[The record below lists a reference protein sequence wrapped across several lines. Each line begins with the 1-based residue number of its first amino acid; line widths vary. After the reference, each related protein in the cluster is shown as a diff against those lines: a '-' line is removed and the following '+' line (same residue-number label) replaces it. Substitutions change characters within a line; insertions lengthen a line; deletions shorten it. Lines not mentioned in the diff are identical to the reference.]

1 MKKTGMIKRLTA
13 VILALI
19 LTLSL
24 MPLSASAAAA
34 FDLTLN
40 YDISFG
46 FVRESR
52 NRTLIEYGQNT
63 LLYIFPNTGCVF
75 DSITVT
81 NDKTGEE
88 IETKYEGTSQFSYSD
103 VALKYTFTMP
113 YSSVTVDV
121 DFSVDNEAGYYT
133 VDFNYVGDG
142 TAYLK
147 RNGLG
152 EYTHTFVAHADD
164 RLLLKEPV
172 PGEGYAFKDNCCYS
186 SEGYGNV
193 NIFENETFYMPAR
206 DITVNIVFEKLYDI
220 NVYAVGG
227 SALVKS
233 FYTILSKGF
242 ANAPVITSA
251 TEDEPIVITPEADEN
266 HNGDYLLKVFSESG
280 ELIERYSRDINF
292 KMPAESVNVYITFYK
307 DNYDVSCSAEN
318 GTLSYS
324 TLYGTGVGQTVT
336 LNAQPDEG
344 FGLWE
349 LYYTYTPEAGS
360 DEVRVDVDVNGDL
373 SFRMP
378 SADVQVRAVF
388 SKLLTVEWLDGDGGL
403 LDIKKYVSG
412 MEEPVTDKIPVKEAT
427 WECSYEFAGWSA
439 PAYYTGGLTVYR
451 PIFDKVYAVLV
462 GGGKAEPDQAKAGTL
477 ITLTPDEPYEGMYF
491 TGWRVAEGELEF
503 DGNTF
508 IMPARHVSLW
518 ADYALKKTPDVN
530 MEFSAESGY
539 AGKPFGI
546 TGSVSENDE
555 ILDVGGEMTIT
566 FSSGAPEADG
576 AESYTV
582 PVENGLFSLDVP
594 ALTAG
599 NNYVWAEYSG
609 DGEYGTAMVMDRINI
624 YAISAAWLT
633 GVYDEPTVKS
643 DYTVGDELDTEN
655 LFLNIYWMDGT
666 RECIPVTADM
676 VSGFDSSAQAR
687 LTLTVACP
695 YPCEDELTYDVTV
708 KAPQVSGI
716 LGDANGDGEVDA
728 VDATIIQRC
737 ATNMAVPYPQ
747 ETLMNGDIDGD
758 GELTVVDAT
767 FIQRFCVNIKTP
779 YPIGEAQ

>member
-19 LTLSL
+19 LMLSL
-24 MPLSASAAAA
+24 LPLSAAGAIA
-34 FDLTLN
+34 FDLHFN
-40 YDISFG
+40 YDSTLG
-46 FVRESR
+46 LVRESR
-52 NRTLIEYGQNT
+52 NYTFVEFEKVVSIFV
-63 LLYIFPNTGCVF
+63 FPNKGCKF

-88 IETKYEGTSQFSYSD
+88 IETTYGGEFAATAEDIAQVYKFK
-103 VALKYTFTMP
+103 VP

-121 DFSVDNEAGYYT
+121 EFSVDNEAGYYT
-133 VDFNYVGDG
+133 VDLNYVGEG
-142 TAYLK
+142 TAYL
-147 RNGLG
+147 RHNGLG
-152 EYTHTFVAHADD
+152 TLTQRFVAHSGD

-172 PGEGYAFKDNCCYS
+172 PGEGYAFRDNCYYS
-186 SEGYGNV
+186 SEGYGD
-193 NIFENETFYMPAR
+193 IRISEGESFYMPER
-206 DITVNIVFEKLYDI
+206 DITVNIVFDKLYDI
-220 NVYAVGG
+220 NVYTIGG
-227 SALVKS
+227 SVLVNN
-233 FYTILSKGF
+233 FREMINNGF
-242 ANAPVITSA
+242 APTANITSA
-251 TEDEPIVITPEADEN
+251 VEDDPIVLMPEADEN
-266 HNGDYLLKVFSESG
+266 YRDDYIMRVVSESG
-280 ELIERYSRDINF
+280 EEIEDYGRGINF
-292 KMPAESVNVYITFYK
+292 IMPAESVNVYVTFYK
-307 DNYDVSCSAEN
+307 NNYDVTCSAEN

-324 TLYGTGVGQTVT
+324 APNGTGAGKTVT
-336 LNAQPDEG
+336 LTAQPDEG

-349 LYYTYTPEAGS
+349 LYYTYIPEAGI
-360 DEVRVDVDVNGDL
+360 DEVRVDLVVDGDL

-378 SADVQVRAVF
+378 SADVQVKAVF
-388 SKLLTVEWLDGDGGL
+388 SKILTVQWLDGDGGL

-412 MEEPVTDKIPVKEAT
+412 MQEPTTDKIPVKEAT

-451 PIFDKVYAVLV
+451 PIFDKVYTVLV
-462 GGGKAEPDQAKAGTL
+462 GSGKAEPSQAKAGTL
-477 ITLTPDEPYEGMYF
+477 ITLTPDEPFEGMYF
-491 TGWRVAEGELEF
+491 SGWNVADGEIEL

-508 IMPARHVSLW
+508 IMPSSHVSLW
-518 ADYALKKTPDVN
+518 AVYALKKYPDVI

-539 AGKPFGI
+539 VGKPFGI

-566 FSSGAPEADG
+566 FSSGAPEAEG

-599 NNYVWAEYSG
+599 NNYIWAEYSG

-624 YAISAAWLT
+624 YGISAAWLT
-633 GVYDEPTVKS
+633 GVYDEPTVKT
-643 DYTVGDELDTEN
+643 DYAVGDELDTEN

-747 ETLMNGDIDGD
+747 ATLMNGDIDGD